1 MSKVFSLAYTY
12 MSHMYDID
20 YKVLNNLELRRNQKK
35 STGFEYAR
43 TVPLQMI
50 KMWPFPHFYS
60 IIVLVTTI
68 NLKT

>member
-1 MSKVFSLAYTY
+1 

-20 YKVLNNLELRRNQKK
+20 YKVLNNFELRRNQKK
-35 STGFEYAR
+35 STGSEYAR
-43 TVPLQMI
+43 TVPLQVMI